1 MHIISKAPFEESARK
16 YPNDALALQALYRV
30 IKETDFSTPEEMR
43 TAFPNLDNF
52 RYRNKWYVLDVGGN
66 NLRVIAYI
74 NFDTLLQREQRMTAN
89 AARAVKAT
97 RELVNAVPFLG
108 GSDSED
114 DYREALELV
123 EYLIEEDDT
132 NPLIDFLASR
142 IAEYENNNEK
152 FAEFDKAVAAMP
164 VGVAL
169 LRTLIDQHN
178 LTYADLKNEIGSKSL
193 VSQILSGQRS
203 LTISHIKALSARF
216 GVKPEWFL

>member
-1 MHIISKAPFEESARK
+1 
-16 YPNDALALQALYRV
+16 
-30 IKETDFSTPEEMR
+30 
-43 TAFPNLDNF
+43 
-52 RYRNKWYVLDVGGN
+52 
-66 NLRVIAYI
+66 
-74 NFDTLLQREQRMTAN
+74 MTAN

-108 GSDSED
+108 GSDS
-114 DYREALELV
+114 
-123 EYLIEEDDT
+123 EDDT

>member
-1 MHIISKAPFEESARK
+1 
-16 YPNDALALQALYRV
+16 
-30 IKETDFSTPEEMR
+30 
-43 TAFPNLDNF
+43 
-52 RYRNKWYVLDVGGN
+52 
-66 NLRVIAYI
+66 
-74 NFDTLLQREQRMTAN
+74 MTAN

-152 FAEFDKAVAAMP
+152 FAEFDKARC
-164 VGVAL
+164 GN
-169 LRTLIDQHN
+169 HH
-178 LTYADLKNEIGSKSL
+178 ADKSRAGTEITGHAPAGNKEK
-193 VSQILSGQRS
+193 Q
-203 LTISHIKALSARF
+203 
-216 GVKPEWFL
+216 

>member
-1 MHIISKAPFEESARK
+1 
-16 YPNDALALQALYRV
+16 
-30 IKETDFSTPEEMR
+30 
-43 TAFPNLDNF
+43 
-52 RYRNKWYVLDVGGN
+52 
-66 NLRVIAYI
+66 
-74 NFDTLLQREQRMTAN
+74 MTAN
-89 AARAVKAT
+89 AARAVKAI

-142 IAEYENNNEK
+142 IAEYENNNQE

>member
-1 MHIISKAPFEESARK
+1 
-16 YPNDALALQALYRV
+16 
-30 IKETDFSTPEEMR
+30 
-43 TAFPNLDNF
+43 
-52 RYRNKWYVLDVGGN
+52 
-66 NLRVIAYI
+66 
-74 NFDTLLQREQRMTAN
+74 MTAN

-178 LTYADLKNEIGSKSL
+178 LLPTLNLPHYWQSLFYTTRMISYACASAYRCLRRH
-193 VSQILSGQRS
+193 GQQRQSRS
-203 LTISHIKALSARF
+203 VCSFH
-216 GVKPEWFL
+216 P

>member
-1 MHIISKAPFEESARK
+1 
-16 YPNDALALQALYRV
+16 
-30 IKETDFSTPEEMR
+30 
-43 TAFPNLDNF
+43 
-52 RYRNKWYVLDVGGN
+52 
-66 NLRVIAYI
+66 
-74 NFDTLLQREQRMTAN
+74 MTAN

-142 IAEYENNNEK
+142 IAEYESNNEK

-178 LTYADLKNEIGSKSL
+178 LRRILHQYPGHAGTPGFLRGHLPYPDGGRLRGHGHRRFKGRGGADHQA
-193 VSQILSGQRS
+193 V
-203 LTISHIKALSARF
+203 
-216 GVKPEWFL
+216 

>member
-1 MHIISKAPFEESARK
+1 
-16 YPNDALALQALYRV
+16 
-30 IKETDFSTPEEMR
+30 
-43 TAFPNLDNF
+43 
-52 RYRNKWYVLDVGGN
+52 
-66 NLRVIAYI
+66 
-74 NFDTLLQREQRMTAN
+74 MTAN

-152 FAEFDKAVAAMP
+152 FAEFDKAV
-164 VGVAL
+164 V
-169 LRTLIDQHN
+169 LIH
-178 LTYADLKNEIGSKSL
+178 LKYEKNREDIGL
-193 VSQILSGQRS
+193 
-203 LTISHIKALSARF
+203 F
-216 GVKPEWFL
+216 GI

>member
-1 MHIISKAPFEESARK
+1 
-16 YPNDALALQALYRV
+16 
-30 IKETDFSTPEEMR
+30 
-43 TAFPNLDNF
+43 
-52 RYRNKWYVLDVGGN
+52 
-66 NLRVIAYI
+66 
-74 NFDTLLQREQRMTAN
+74 
-89 AARAVKAT
+89 
-97 RELVNAVPFLG
+97 
-108 GSDSED
+108 
-114 DYREALELV
+114 LELV